1 MTVLR
6 FVHSDPFR
14 EREREKVKVLDAT
27 TDERYGK
34 RPEERSVEDLLRF
47 GYIAVDKHSGPTSQD
62 VVSSVRRV
70 LGAEQAGHGGTL
82 DALRA
87 GEIPL

>member
-1 MTVLR
+1 MR

-14 EREREKVKVLDAT
+14 EREREIVTVVEAT

-34 RPEERSVEDLLRF
+34 RPEERTVQDLLEF
-47 GYIAVDKHSGPTSQD
+47 GYLVLDKHAGPTSQD
-62 VVSSVRRV
+62 VVASVRRI
-70 LGAEQAGHGGTL
+70 LGVDQAGHGGTL
-82 DALRA
+82 DAQKA